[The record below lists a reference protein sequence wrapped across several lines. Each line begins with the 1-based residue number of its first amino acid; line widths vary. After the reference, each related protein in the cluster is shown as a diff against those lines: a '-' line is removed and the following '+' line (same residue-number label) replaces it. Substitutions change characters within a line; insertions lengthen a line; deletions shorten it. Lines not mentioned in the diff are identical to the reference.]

1 MGATGI
7 EGQLMMSM
15 LSSRVSQDPEKA
27 REMANVL
34 VRRTDIQSTALLR
47 SLVSSWAQRDPEAA
61 LDWALQN
68 SAQLDASALGAAAQS
83 LAQQDPLKAIEYVD
97 RIPERHRTAWITQT
111 ASAYGRFDPAAALTW
126 VSRFQGQPVHDMA
139 LREIISGVAQ
149 ADPVMAAQVLS
160 QASPDVQSG
169 SAMQVASQWARQDPR
184 AAAEW
189 ANGLNDAQAQRSA
202 MTSAV
207 GSWAGND
214 AAAAK
219 RWTLEL
225 RPGEARDQALQILVS
240 RAAAG
245 AVFDRELIAGISSP
259 ALRQQALQSS
269 ITNMARVDP
278 DRARELLASEIT
290 DDAQRVQI
298 ERNMQTQIEQQ
309 NALQIQS
316 SGSIILLR

>member
-1 MGATGI
+1 
-7 EGQLMMSM
+7 
-15 LSSRVSQDPEKA
+15 
-27 REMANVL
+27 
-34 VRRTDIQSTALLR
+34 
-47 SLVSSWAQRDPEAA
+47 
-61 LDWALQN
+61 
-68 SAQLDASALGAAAQS
+68 
-83 LAQQDPLKAIEYVD
+83 
-97 RIPERHRTAWITQT
+97 
-111 ASAYGRFDPAAALTW
+111 
-126 VSRFQGQPVHDMA
+126 
-139 LREIISGVAQ
+139 
-149 ADPVMAAQVLS
+149 
-160 QASPDVQSG
+160 
-169 SAMQVASQWARQDPR
+169 
-184 AAAEW
+184 
-189 ANGLNDAQAQRSA
+189 

-214 AAAAK
+214 LAAAK

-225 RPGEARDQALQILVS
+225 RPGEARDQALQILVT

-259 ALRQQALQSS
+259 ALRQQVLQSS

-290 DDAQRVQI
+290 DDAQRAQI